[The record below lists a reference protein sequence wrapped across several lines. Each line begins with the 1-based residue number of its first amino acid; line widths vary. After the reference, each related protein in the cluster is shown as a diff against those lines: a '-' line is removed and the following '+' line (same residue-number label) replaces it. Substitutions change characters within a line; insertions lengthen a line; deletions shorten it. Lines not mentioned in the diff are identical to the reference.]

1 MKSLQQLIRPNI
13 WNLKPYSS
21 ARSEFKG
28 EASVFLDA
36 NENPYNEPYSRYPD
50 PLQWEV
56 KRELARQK
64 GVAPEQIFL
73 GVGSD
78 EPIDLLIRAL
88 CEPAHDN
95 MVAIAPTYGMYRVA
109 ADVNNVEYREVLL
122 DSSFSFTAEKLL
134 AATDE
139 RTKIVWLCSPN
150 NPTGNSLSHAEIVK
164 TVEAFQGIVVL
175 DEAYIDFSVEKS
187 FLVALKKYPNLVV
200 LQTFSK
206 AWASAGVRLGMAFAQ
221 EEIIGVLNKIK
232 YPYNISLLVQKH
244 ALQMLRRSG
253 DVKMWVKV
261 LLAEREKLIAE
272 LKQLPCVL
280 HVYPTDANFVLV
292 KTTDA
297 NGIYA
302 QLVSRGVVTRNRHGI
317 ALCEGC
323 IRITVG
329 TPQENE
335 ILVKELK
342 KLKQHDERENL

>member
-1 MKSLQQLIRPNI
+1 MKPLQYLVRPNV

-36 NENPYNEPYSRYPD
+36 NENPYNEPYCRYPD
-50 PLQWEV
+50 PMQWEV
-56 KRELARQK
+56 KREIARQK
-64 GVAPEQIFL
+64 GVLPEQIML

-78 EPIDLLIRAL
+78 EPIDLLVRAL

-95 MVAIAPTYGMYRVA
+95 VLALAPTYGMYRVA
-109 ADVNNVEYREVLL
+109 ADINNVEYREVLL
-122 DSSFSFTAEKLL
+122 DNNFDFTADKLL
-134 AATDE
+134 AAADE

-150 NPTGNSLSHAEIVK
+150 NPTGNSFNRDEIVK
-164 TVEAFQGIVVL
+164 TIESFEGIVVL
-175 DEAYIDFSVEKS
+175 DEAYIDFSTHSS
-187 FLVALKKYPNLVV
+187 FLAELKKHPNLVV

-206 AWASAGVRLGMAFAQ
+206 AWASAGVRLGMAFAS

-232 YPYNISLLVQKH
+232 YPYNISSLVQRH
-244 ALQMLRRSG
+244 ALQMLQRSG
-253 DVKMWVKV
+253 EVKAWVKI
-261 LLAEREKLIAE
+261 LLTEREKLLAE
-272 LKQLPCVL
+272 LKKLPCVL

-302 QLVSRGVVTRNRHGI
+302 QLVSRGVVTRNRNGI

-329 TPQENE
+329 TPHENE
-335 ILVKELK
+335 VLIEEMK
-342 KLKQHDERENL
+342 KLR

>member
-1 MKSLQQLIRPNI
+1 MKVLEQLFRPNI

-36 NENPYNEPYSRYPD
+36 NENPYNEPYCRYPD

-56 KRELARQK
+56 KREVARQK
-64 GVAPEQIFL
+64 GVAPEQILL

-88 CEPAHDN
+88 CEPAQDN
-95 MVAIAPTYGMYRVA
+95 VLALAPTYGMYRVA

-122 DSSFSFTAEKLL
+122 DERFDFTAEKLL
-134 AATDE
+134 AAADE

-150 NPTGNSLSHAEIVK
+150 NPTGNSLNRAEIVK
-164 TVEAFQGIVVL
+164 TLEKFEGIVAL
-175 DEAYIDFSVEKS
+175 DEAYIDFSAYPS
-187 FLVALKKYPNLVV
+187 FLSELKRYPNLVV

-206 AWASAGVRLGMAFAQ
+206 AWASAGVRLGMAFAS
-221 EEIIGVLNKIK
+221 EEVVGVLNKIK
-232 YPYNISLLVQKH
+232 YPYNISSLVQKH
-244 ALQMLRRSG
+244 ALQMLQRSSE
-253 DVKMWVKV
+253 VKAWVKT
-261 LLAEREKLIAE
+261 LLAEREKLIAD
-272 LKQLPCVL
+272 LKNLPCVL

-302 QLVSRGVVTRNRHGI
+302 QLVSRGVVTRNRNSI

-335 ILVKELK
+335 TLIGEMKSLTPTPLS
-342 KLKQHDERENL
+342 

>member
-1 MKSLQQLIRPNI
+1 M
-13 WNLKPYSS
+13 KPYSS

-36 NENPYNEPYSRYPD
+36 NENPYNEPFSRYPD

-56 KRELARQK
+56 KREIAKQK
-64 GVAPEQIFL
+64 GVAPEQILL

-88 CEPAHDN
+88 CEPAQDN
-95 MVAIAPTYGMYRVA
+95 VLAIAPTYGMYKVA

-122 DSSFSFTAEKLL
+122 DESFDFTAEKLL
-134 AATDE
+134 AAADD
-139 RTKIVWLCSPN
+139 RTKIIWLCSPN
-150 NPTGNSLSHAEIVK
+150 NPTGNSLNRSEIIK
-164 TVEAFQGIVVL
+164 TLEQFAGVVVL
-175 DEAYIDFSVEKS
+175 DEAYIDFSERPS
-187 FLVALKKYPNLVV
+187 FLPELKKYPNMVV

-206 AWASAGVRLGMAFAQ
+206 AWASAGVRLGMAFAS
-221 EEIIGVLNKIK
+221 EELVGILNKIK
-232 YPYNISLLVQKH
+232 YPYNISMLVQKH
-244 ALQMLRRSG
+244 ALQMLQRSN
-253 DVKMWVKV
+253 DVKFWVKT
-261 LLAEREKLIAE
+261 LLHEREKLIE
-272 LKQLPCVL
+272 DLKSLPCVL

-302 QLVSRGVVTRNRHGI
+302 QLVGRGVVTRNRNNI

-335 ILVKELK
+335 VLLKEMK
-342 KLKQHDERENL
+342 KLQ

>member
-1 MKSLQQLIRPNI
+1 MKKLQQLVRPNI

-28 EASVFLDA
+28 DASVFLDA

-56 KRELARQK
+56 KREIAKQK
-64 GVAPEQIFL
+64 SVAPEQVFL

-88 CEPAHDN
+88 CEPALDN
-95 MVAIAPTYGMYRVA
+95 VLAIAPTYGMYKVA

-122 DSSFSFTAEKLL
+122 DENFDFTADKLL
-134 AATDE
+134 AAADDK
-139 RTKIVWLCSPN
+139 TKIVWLCSPN
-150 NPTGNSLSHAEIVK
+150 NPTGNSLNRVEIVK
-164 TVEAFQGIVVL
+164 TLERFDGIVVI
-175 DEAYIDFSVEKS
+175 DEAYIDFSEHPS
-187 FLVALKKYPNLVV
+187 FLSELKKYPNMVV

-206 AWASAGVRLGMAFAQ
+206 AWASAGVRLGMAFASV
-221 EEIIGVLNKIK
+221 EIIAVLNKIK
-232 YPYNISLLVQKH
+232 YPYNISMLVQKH
-244 ALQMLRRSG
+244 ALQMLQRN
-253 DVKMWVKV
+253 DEVKAWVKT
-261 LLAEREKLIAE
+261 LLTEREKLMAD
-272 LKQLPCVL
+272 LKSVPCVL

-297 NGIYA
+297 NGIYTK
-302 QLVSRGVVTRNRHGI
+302 LVERGVVTRNRHSI

-329 TPQENE
+329 TPEENAV
-335 ILVKELK
+335 LLKEMRTL
-342 KLKQHDERENL
+342 